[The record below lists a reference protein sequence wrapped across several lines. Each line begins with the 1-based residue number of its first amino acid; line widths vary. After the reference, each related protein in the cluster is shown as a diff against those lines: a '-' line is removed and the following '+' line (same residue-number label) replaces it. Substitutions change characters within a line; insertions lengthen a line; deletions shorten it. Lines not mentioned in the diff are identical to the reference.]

1 MSSIA
6 DRYLPVFHYA
16 ERHHIDGVVST
27 PALIFGAI
35 HDYDDRRDPVLN
47 ALLKVR
53 EAPSRLL
60 ARVGGDATLRERER
74 FGLKD
79 FHVLEQRDDAIAFGL
94 TGKFWQ
100 ANYGLT
106 PIADAAAFTSHQE
119 PGGAKLVMSYTLAK
133 AGDGSFT
140 ISTETRVWCHDT
152 RARLSFLP
160 YWLMIRP
167 ASGWIRRR
175 ILAQLKAEAGQSFQA
190 TQRVPG

>member
-6 DRYLPVFHYA
+6 DRYLPVFHYS
-16 ERHHIDGVVST
+16 ERHHIDGVLST

-60 ARVGGDATLRERER
+60 ARLGGDATLRDRER

-79 FHVLEQRDDAIAFGL
+79 FRVLEQREDAIAFGL
-94 TGKFWQ
+94 VGKFWR
-100 ANYGLT
+100 ANYGLA
-106 PIADAAAFTSHQE
+106 PIADTPAFVSHQE
-119 PGGAKLVMSYTLAK
+119 PGSAKLVMSYTLAK

-140 ISTETRVWCHDT
+140 IRTETRVWCQDT

-175 ILAQLKAEAGQSFQA
+175 ILAQLKTEAGRSFLA
-190 TQRVPG
+190 AQRVA